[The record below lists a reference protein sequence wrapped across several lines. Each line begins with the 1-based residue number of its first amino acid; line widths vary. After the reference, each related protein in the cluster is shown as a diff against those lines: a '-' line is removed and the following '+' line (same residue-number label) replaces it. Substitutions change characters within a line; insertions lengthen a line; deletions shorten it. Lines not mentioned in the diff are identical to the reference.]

1 MKRENLEKANVILHK
16 IIRREKQLEQL
27 ASVKEFTKITMKGE
41 NGAEKET
48 NFNFDSDKEIVAL
61 IRNNIEQ
68 FLKTEI
74 AKGTDELNAL

>member
-27 ASVKEFTKITMKGE
+27 LTVREFTKITMKGE
-41 NGAEKET
+41 NGAEKESY
-48 NFNFDSDKEIVAL
+48 FNFDSDKEIVAL

-74 AKGTDELNAL
+74 ANGTDELNAL